1 VAELTEEA
9 FVDAE
14 ADIDEDAM
22 IGEYLASQ
30 LGDYE
35 CDLDAQQ
42 AGPREWP
49 KGRGSKLLDQTL
61 CVFNDVIEAPL
72 KYGESADNT
81 VEQNSNVFSLIQ
93 MRWLPSARYAGKFCT
108 HKILF
113 F

>member
-1 VAELTEEA
+1 MAELTEEA

-42 AGPREWP
+42 AGQREWP

-61 CVFNDVIEAPL
+61 CVFNDVIEAL
-72 KYGESADNT
+72 
-81 VEQNSNVFSLIQ
+81 
-93 MRWLPSARYAGKFCT
+93 
-108 HKILF
+108 
-113 F
+113 